1 MALEM
6 QSVKLVLH
14 AVDRLSEVVGLLV
27 SVLMPAMVAVLSI
40 EVIARY
46 IFNSPTIWAY
56 DTAVFMFGYVG
67 LLGGAY
73 TLRKKQHINV
83 DLIYARLSARGRAVL
98 DVITGFLFFFFMTL
112 VIVYGWDNAIE
123 AIRGKE
129 ATATLW
135 GPPIGHFKLMIPVGG
150 ALLVLQGLANWIR
163 SFYLAVTNKE
173 LDE

>member
-1 MALEM
+1 M

-27 SVLMPAMVAVLSI
+27 SVLMPAMVAVLAI

-56 DTAVFMFGYVG
+56 DTAIFMFGYTG

-73 TLRKKQHINV
+73 ALSKKQHINV
-83 DLIYARLSARGRAVL
+83 DLVYSRLSPRGRAVL
-98 DVITGFLFFFFMTL
+98 DVTTGLLFFFFMTL
-112 VIVYGWDNAIE
+112 VIIYGWDNAIE
-123 AIRGKE
+123 AIRGGE

-135 GPPIGHFKLMIPVGG
+135 GPPIGHFKLMVPVGA
-150 ALLVLQGLANWIR
+150 ALLFLQGLANWIR
-163 SFYLAVTNKE
+163 SLYLAVTNKE